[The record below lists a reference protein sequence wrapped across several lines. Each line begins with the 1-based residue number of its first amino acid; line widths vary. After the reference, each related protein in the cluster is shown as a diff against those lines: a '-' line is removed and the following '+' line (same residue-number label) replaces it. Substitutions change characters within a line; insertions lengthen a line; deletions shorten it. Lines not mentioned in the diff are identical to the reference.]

1 MSHVKAP
8 RWGDRRSGRKERG
21 IERDSGWL
29 WKLCLLWAARIHVL
43 LAMGF
48 FWGWGVYK
56 AGTQLAIGRF
66 MWRRWKATIIGSWAH
81 SRPNHH
87 WPLLLTWLSALCPS
101 PRETK
106 LKVQAA
112 FKHDYEL
119 GQHVVSSSI
128 CPIGDA
134 MFNYARP
141 GISQMRLAPK
151 RPCCWVERDLPAKC
165 NENETYR
172 KT

>member
-1 MSHVKAP
+1 MLSAAYESCESAQM
-8 RWGDRRSGRKERG
+8 RRSEVWEKGKGHRARFRMIVK
-21 IERDSGWL
+21 IMFALSG
-29 WKLCLLWAARIHVL
+29 AHTRSSGH
-43 LAMGF
+43 GF
-48 FWGWGVYK
+48 FWGWGFYK

-151 RPCCWVERDLPAKC
+151 RPCCWVERGLKGV
-165 NENETYR
+165 
-172 KT
+172 